1 MSQRQLVP
9 WWLLVA
15 LVTAC
20 ASAPPVEQRRQP
32 PPRILFESPLALLLE
47 NYQELGL
54 STDQLIKIG
63 QRDEALAVTNKPLRE
78 ELRAIW
84 TPPMG
89 NNPPPGTMP
98 VRVGP
103 AGRGGRP
110 PYRPPAQPPAPLSE
124 EALKR
129 QQLLLQAMEDNETVA
144 YREVEALLEE
154 PQKEKARALVEKQRE
169 ERARA
174 RESMRKAPEAPPE
187 TES

>member
-1 MSQRQLVP
+1 M
-9 WWLLVA
+9 
-15 LVTAC
+15 
-20 ASAPPVEQRRQP
+20 
-32 PPRILFESPLALLLE
+32 LE
-47 NYQELGL
+47 HYQELGL

-63 QRDEALAVTNKPLRE
+63 QRDEALAVTNRPLRE

-89 NNPPPGTMP
+89 GNAPPGAMP

-110 PYRPPAQPPAPLSE
+110 PYRPPAQPPAPLNDE
-124 EALKR
+124 QLKR
-129 QQLLLQAMEDNETVA
+129 QQLLLQAMEDNEAAA

-154 PQKEKARALVEKQRE
+154 PQKEKARALVDKQRE

-174 RESMRKAPEAPPE
+174 RESMHKPPDAPPAE
-187 TES
+187 